1 MTLLGEIGAELLLL
15 YTLYIAIMEE
25 SLSLSLQQRLQQRLS
40 PLQVKF
46 VKMLEMNGPEVEDEV
61 RRALDDNPA
70 LEKVEADDAAEDN
83 ERFNETAED
92 IRRADYAS
100 EEEIPFYRLEARN
113 HSVNDTYAEPVAADG
128 AMSLLDMLSEQL
140 AEHDLTDRQ
149 RTVALYIAGNLDDNG
164 YLTRDVNSMVYDI
177 EEQTGQ
183 VASTAEVRSMLD
195 LVRTLEPAGI
205 GAVDLRECLLLQ
217 LKRREL
223 SDSVKTATEIVT
235 HYFDLFSRKH
245 YDRLASAVGVSPEKL
260 REAIKVIRALNPKP
274 ASDIGDDPAE
284 ERTRHII
291 PDFALEVEGNDIELT
306 LLNNVPELRIEAT
319 FRDDEDGKHLLP
331 QSSRASG
338 ETALFIRQK
347 RDEATEFIKILRM
360 RQETL
365 FRVMS
370 AIVRLQKDFFIN
382 GDDESLIKPMILKDV
397 SKLTGY
403 DLSVISRAAAGK
415 YVATAHG
422 VYPLK
427 FFFNE
432 RPKDDVDASTH
443 ELIATLKS
451 VIDAE
456 DKRHPLSDEVI
467 TAEMVS
473 RGYDIARRTVAK
485 YREKLGIP
493 VARLR
498 REI

>member
-1 MTLLGEIGAELLLL
+1 
-15 YTLYIAIMEE
+15 MEE
-25 SLSLSLQQRLQQRLS
+25 SLSLSMQQRLQQRLS

-70 LEKVEADDAAEDN
+70 LERVEADEAADDTEV
-83 ERFNETAED
+83 FNETAED

-113 HSVNDTYAEPVAADG
+113 HSVNDSYEEPVAADS
-128 AMSLLDMLSEQL
+128 AASLLDMLSEQL

-149 RTVALYIAGNLDDNG
+149 RTLALYIAGNLDDNG

-177 EEQTGQ
+177 EEQTGL
-183 VASTAEVRSMLD
+183 VASVAEVRAMLD

-217 LKRREL
+217 LKRRER
-223 SDSVKTATEIVT
+223 SDSVLTATEIVA

-260 REAIKVIRALNPKP
+260 REAIKVIRSLNPKP
-274 ASDIGDDPAE
+274 ASDIGNDPAE

-291 PDFALEVEGNDIELT
+291 PDFAVEVDGNDIELT
-306 LLNNVPELRIEAT
+306 LLNNIPELRIEET
-319 FRDDEDGKHLLP
+319 FRDDEEDKPLSLQG
-331 QSSRASG
+331 SRSSG
-338 ETALFIRQK
+338 EAALFIRQK

-370 AIVRLQKDFFIN
+370 AIVRLQKDFFRN

-432 RPKDDVDASTH
+432 RPKDDGDASTH
-443 ELIATLKS
+443 ELMATLKS
-451 VIDAE
+451 VIDGE

>member
-1 MTLLGEIGAELLLL
+1 
-15 YTLYIAIMEE
+15 MEE

-70 LEKVEADDAAEDN
+70 LERVEADDVAENN
-83 ERFNETAED
+83 EEFNETAED

-100 EEEIPFYRLEARN
+100 EEDIPFYRLEARN
-113 HSVNDTYAEPVAADG
+113 HSVNDTYTEPVVADG
-128 AMSLLDMLSEQL
+128 SMSLLEMLSEQL

-149 RTVALYIAGNLDDNG
+149 RMVARYIAGNLDDNG

-177 EEQTGQ
+177 EEQMGQ
-183 VASTAEVRSMLD
+183 VTSAAEVRAMLD
-195 LVRTLEPAGI
+195 IVRSLEPAGI

-217 LKRREL
+217 LKRRVQT
-223 SDSVKTATEIVT
+223 DSVKTAMEIVT

-260 REAIKVIRALNPKP
+260 REAIKVIRSLNPKP
-274 ASDIGDDPAE
+274 ASDIGGDPAE

-291 PDFALEVEGNDIELT
+291 PDFAVDVDGNDIELT
-306 LLNNVPELRIEAT
+306 LLNNIPELRIEET
-319 FRDDEDGKHLLP
+319 FRDDDDERL
-331 QSSRASG
+331 SSLQGSRSSG
-338 ETALFIRQK
+338 EAALFIRQK

-370 AIVRLQKDFFIN
+370 AIVRLQKDFFRN

-432 RPKDDVDASTH
+432 RPKDDGDASTH